1 MSSLTGVLTIVATIL
16 VFAIIFLGFLY
27 WYMSYKNK
35 QQSEEVQNNVASQTG
50 TKSGQYTKLSVLNF
64 MQFDK
69 IEDNMIV
76 QDNGARYLMVVECE
90 GVNYDLMSEMEKNSV
105 ELGFIQFLNTLRF
118 PIQLYTQTKTINIE
132 NNIIQYKERLK
143 NIKAELDKKQRENR
157 QMMQTPEEF
166 TEKQRKDIK
175 FELLRLQNLYDYG
188 TDITTNIEKT
198 SQSKSALKKSYYVI
212 VPYYKDEIG
221 GEDLSEEDKRN
232 IIFAELYTR
241 AQAIV
246 RTLFMASVKARILNS
261 VELADLLYVAIN
273 RDESEVF
280 GINKALSAGYD
291 ELYSTSQDVLDKRMK
306 AIDNKIQEKAL
317 EKAQKAINDVKSS
330 KQRRIEEKEESFEE
344 LVKQMAEKL
353 LRENKQYIGIKTAE
367 EAIEKLNEDTEEK
380 EEKVNE
386 EKTKKRV
393 RKTTTGK

>member
-35 QQSEEVQNNVASQTG
+35 QQSEEVQNNVASQAG

-118 PIQLYTQTKTINIE
+118 PIQLYIQTKTINIE